1 MLFVSMQAVEWD
13 LDQQDITSHR
23 RALKRQRQKQCKS
36 KKRSITSN
44 LIGQLD
50 AMTPVKRPDELT
62 AKGQLSSGRNQ
73 VQLLSDVIAHVREV
87 SKGHSRDLAGAA
99 ADSSEAAER
108 PSRLLSSCGGEAL
121 IEALLTSHVDRVVV
135 VELPSWKICRM
146 SVAFQNDYRE
156 SVFSPTLVSTMMFF
170 HREF

>member
-1 MLFVSMQAVEWD
+1 MQADKWD
-13 LDQQDITSHR
+13 HDQQDITSHR
-23 RALKRQRQKQCKS
+23 RELKRQRQKQCKS
-36 KKRSITSN
+36 KERSITSN

-50 AMTPVKRPDELT
+50 AMTPVKRPAELS

-87 SKGHSRDLAGAA
+87 SKGRSRDLADAA

-121 IEALLTSHVDRVVV
+121 IEALLTSHVDRIVV
-135 VELPSWKICRM
+135 VELPSWRIRRM
-146 SVAFQNDYRE
+146 SVAFENDYRE
-156 SVFSPTLVSTMMFF
+156 SVFSPTLVSTMISFR
-170 HREF
+170 REF